1 MLYSYPFVAN
11 TSVGSHVLAPTAQ
24 IIGRTSRVNQNQLPD
39 EDAKSLIFDDTLLF
53 DIDKFSGYDRYETG
67 TRVNAGLQYTFQANN
82 GLYARAVFGQSYQL
96 SGENAFADP
105 GLDPTGKFNFSP
117 VSGLETNR
125 SDYVAGVYLMPLQGV
140 SVISQAR
147 FDEKDWSLRRQDTM
161 LQSTYGP
168 LTGSVAYTYSA
179 FDPVTGLLDKQQ
191 EAMTTLGLK
200 LTNNWAVLGSLRYD
214 IDARQRIQDV
224 YQVKY
229 SDECFVLT
237 ASYIETFVENTA
249 LGLTPDRTVMLR
261 FEFKH
266 IGEFNYKTDQLNHV
280 FGDQNQGPKL

>member
-1 MLYSYPFVAN
+1 
-11 TSVGSHVLAPTAQ
+11 
-24 IIGRTSRVNQNQLPD
+24 
-39 EDAKSLIFDDTLLF
+39 
-53 DIDKFSGYDRYETG
+53 
-67 TRVNAGLQYTFQANN
+67 
-82 GLYARAVFGQSYQL
+82 
-96 SGENAFADP
+96 
-105 GLDPTGKFNFSP
+105 
-117 VSGLETNR
+117 
-125 SDYVAGVYLMPLQGV
+125 
-140 SVISQAR
+140 
-147 FDEKDWSLRRQDTM
+147 
-161 LQSTYGP
+161 
-168 LTGSVAYTYSA
+168 
-179 FDPVTGLLDKQQ
+179 
-191 EAMTTLGLK
+191 MTTLGLK